1 MKLSRRA
8 QIALL
13 TVIYRLS
20 RAGISMAD
28 IAIHLTEYGNT
39 SEKTIGSSLTE
50 SIESGKRFSPGLKQF
65 IDPLAYESVAAGEY
79 SGQFTDGLLN
89 ALETLKTQSA
99 SGLSLLVALLKP
111 LGALMALLYGVGFL
125 GTQGIPKVIDMIP
138 AQKRHGAGMLK
149 MVESFGVTVDTYL
162 LPVASVIAALIL
174 LAIVSAPVF
183 TGQLRAQM
191 DNLPIFRQY
200 RLIQAGNFLGSLANI
215 TKAGHS
221 LKDSLEQLFSTA
233 GPYMQWHIGKMLDV
247 LESGQKNIGSI
258 VDTGLLNAPELR
270 TIVLLGEIGEISDT
284 LQKSSEIHRE
294 ILKDQT
300 EFLREYGISV
310 IKILVFGVV
319 VFVGA
324 GFINFLFSIIS

>member
-20 RAGISMAD
+20 RAGISMTD
-28 IAIHLTEYGNT
+28 IATHLTEYGNT
-39 SEKTIGSSLTE
+39 SEKIIGSSLTE
-50 SIESGKRFSPGLKQF
+50 SIESGKRFSPGLKPF

-149 MVESFGVTVDTYL
+149 MVESFGVTVDIYL
-162 LPVASVIAALIL
+162 LPFVSVIAALIL
-174 LAIVSAPVF
+174 LAIISAPVF

-319 VFVGA
+319 VFVGS